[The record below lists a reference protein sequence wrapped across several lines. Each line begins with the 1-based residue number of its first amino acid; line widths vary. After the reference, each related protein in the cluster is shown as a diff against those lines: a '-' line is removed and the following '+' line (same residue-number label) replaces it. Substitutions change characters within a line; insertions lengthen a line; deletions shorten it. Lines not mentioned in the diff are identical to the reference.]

1 MSAAP
6 ARIPESLLPLAVPV
20 DDLTEYHRNPRN
32 GDVDA
37 IAESLRVNG
46 QYKAI
51 VVNRGTHT
59 GRPNEILA
67 GNHTWAAA
75 KQLGWEQIAATWVDV
90 SDEDAARI
98 VVVDNRT
105 SDLAGYDSDLL
116 ADILEDLPDLD
127 GTGYD
132 QTALD
137 KLLDHRA
144 LPDTIDLP
152 SDGQGTGAMAKLEYL
167 QWGYMQWSTTR
178 VQITA
183 AEVET
188 LNAIYERY
196 LAESRTDLGFGW
208 HLLQEAHTDKA
219 AVPGDDEPAGDDD
232 ADADEPADADADD
245 LDDAADEDEDEDA

>member
-6 ARIPESLLPLAVPV
+6 ARIPESLLPLAVPI
-20 DDLTEYHRNPRN
+20 DDLTVYHRNPRT

-67 GNHTWAAA
+67 GNHTWTAA

-90 SDEDAARI
+90 ADEDAARI

-105 SDLAGYDSDLL
+105 SDLAGYDSELL

-137 KLLDHRA
+137 KLLDSRA
-144 LPDTIDLP
+144 LPATIDLP

-167 QWGYMQWSTTR
+167 QWGYLQWSTTR

-188 LNAIYERY
+188 LNAIYERF
-196 LAESRTDLGFGW
+196 LKESRTDLGFGW
-208 HLLQEAHTDKA
+208 HLLQEAHTDTA
-219 AVPGDDEPAGDDD
+219 EVPGDGEDAPVDQAEPDD
-232 ADADEPADADADD
+232 ADEADED
-245 LDDAADEDEDEDA
+245 DEDEDA